1 MRESRRGSEQSEQG
15 GGISRRKQAKPRAV
29 KRGAFSEDSA
39 FGEAGPS
46 SKPDDAD
53 DERLSFISDET
64 KSKKARSSAGESS
77 HIEESPKS
85 PTSIILKP
93 FCNEDNDSIASDI
106 EKRNPL
112 KLLSADVEPGELLDL
127 DEDDI
132 IADDDA
138 EDLGEEEG
146 AEDEDDDEE
155 EEDEEQEIYKCD
167 SCNSAFLSIT
177 DFMDHRNYD
186 CETDIG
192 IGAKLYVSGS
202 DEGNSSSEPLD
213 LDSPYTMEQ
222 GSVDSSL
229 PYQCQFCDRAFHRL
243 TYLKR
248 HEQVHSDKMPFKCPY
263 CSRLFKHKR
272 SRDRHVKLHTG
283 DKKYLC
289 DQCDASFSRSDHL
302 KIHLKT
308 HSAGKPFRCAICN
321 RGYTTSAAL
330 TAHTQN
336 FHKTL
341 MASKGN
347 SFKCIHCVAT
357 FTTSENLLDHLQT
370 HESDLQD
377 GQNALYTIAHRNGS
391 ETYTENLG
399 EDDNRC
405 PICEEQLT
413 SMEELQN
420 HLEIHKNSISAPLQ
434 CQFCPRAFFPSIT
447 VLNVH
452 MKTLHSDKMSKMHR
466 CQYCGKEY
474 PTLFNLTEHVSAMH
488 EPLAI
493 HSNGSDQATPTST
506 MLSCAYCTMEFG
518 TVQAL
523 HSHVDCVHSI
533 PNAITYD
540 ADGRLLCPR
549 CSMGFL
555 TEPALYEHFQNYH
568 GNMDN
573 QLSGELRVQCTQ
585 CTKVYPNQ
593 AMLQE
598 HINRSHSQAMDSMKY
613 PCPYCFKQNLFDSIE
628 QLQLHVEVFHQSD
641 RAPVFLCPEE
651 DCKGHF
657 DTAEALSDHIQ
668 NDHETETNQP
678 GKDVSAATSKSTHQ
692 TRSKKEKSKEKG
704 KHKEKRKSSTNKQT
718 ASTSVQPAPSE
729 DPVAPSVD
737 PRPSSQHSS
746 QASFSCPTCHNEFTN
761 EEQLVVHVLTH
772 YKTISAE
779 YICKDCGKSFK
790 KPDELQKHL
799 FEIHAHHLYK
809 CSLCKEVF
817 DSKVSIQVHFAV
829 KHSNECKLYSC
840 MKCGVVY
847 RTEGDLLV
855 HVKFEH
861 LKITQPF
868 KCLFCNQSFASDV
881 EFQCHLTSHSEQ
893 FRCPFCNAPYN
904 SQETLEVHLRATHDY
919 PGSSPHVQN
928 LTPNKEIFS
937 DKPFFSP
944 SDSDNSV
951 KEVANMKDEE
961 EGCFICK
968 ICDAKFPLKILLEKH
983 HLKEHDIKSRS
994 ASVQSKM
1001 SDKNAETTEVPRK
1014 YKHPCETCSQSF
1026 KTKYELMK
1034 HAIEHTAEF
1043 KLRTDSTSPDGGA
1056 MSNQPTWHCKCFVCK
1071 QPIQMETEFLSHAQQ
1086 HNEEIA
1092 GPGNTIRCVACLQ
1105 ILTSMVELQLHARYH
1120 TQAPP
1125 STGVH
1130 ELYPCYVCGKT
1141 FGSRTDVVPKLD
1153 GCNHPCFMCLNCIK
1167 ASLEC
1172 QFFGS
1177 SIIKKPQNN
1186 THRCPKCTVKFETRE
1201 ELDIHLLTHG
1211 SGKTYQ
1217 CIKCQQNFATEMEI
1231 QLHVT
1236 THVLSEGVHL
1246 ECKLCKDIFDSPAK
1260 LQCHLINH
1268 TFTEK
1273 DYRCPICKALFSCA
1287 QDIQAHAIEH
1297 GMEARRHKCS
1307 QCSQTFFFAAELQN
1321 HVLSHPSQEDLGI
1334 FRCEECRRVFSSS
1347 ASLTNHARLHTT
1359 SDKGFKC
1366 SICMQMFYSTM
1377 DLQQHYFRSHS
1388 EAELGCKR
1396 KSFKCGQCDEVFPCL
1411 SNLQGHMRIHTDGRK
1426 YTCSICKKV
1435 FALSRNLTIH
1445 MRSHSGEKPYQC
1457 PMCDKRFARKEN
1469 RKVHLKSHTG
1479 IKPFMCPH
1487 CGKMFSRKC
1496 HVRDHMRTHSVMVTR
1511 GALLQCELCQ
1521 ESFTLAKNLRR
1532 HIRRIHKEEGT
1543 SQSSSA
1549 SPLSS
1554 AESMT
1559 AEEDTSPDIDGTSES
1574 DSVGAEPVVSSSQ
1587 DPQRTEEMQV
1597 Q

>member
-1 MRESRRGSEQSEQG
+1 MREQTKLVAAEQCDQG
-15 GGISRRKQAKPRAV
+15 AGGMSRRKQAKPRAV
-29 KRGAFSEDSA
+29 KRGPFLKGLAI
-39 FGEAGPS
+39 GEAGPS
-46 SKPDDAD
+46 SRPDHEVEED
-53 DERLSFISDET
+53 RLSFLSDDT
-64 KSKKARSSAGESS
+64 RSKKARSSAGESS
-77 HIEESPKS
+77 HLEESTKS
-85 PTSIILKP
+85 PTCSHLKT
-93 FCNEDNDSIASDI
+93 FCDDDNDSIAS
-106 EKRNPL
+106 ESERRHSVKPPR
-112 KLLSADVEPGELLDL
+112 SERQSEELLDL
-127 DEDDI
+127 EDDDPAI
-132 IADDDA
+132 DDDV
-138 EDLGEEEG
+138 DDVG
-146 AEDEDDDEE
+146 EDEDE
-155 EEDEEQEIYKCD
+155 EIYKCD
-167 SCNSAFLSIT
+167 TCNSAFLSIA

-186 CETDIG
+186 CDTDIG
-192 IGAKLYVSGS
+192 IGEVDDSPSKFSMSGS
-202 DEGNSSSEPLD
+202 DEGNSSSELLD
-213 LDSPYTMEQ
+213 PDSPYTLEQ
-222 GSVDSSL
+222 GSLDSNL
-229 PYQCQFCDRAFHRL
+229 PYHCQFCDRAFHRL

-248 HEQVHSDKMPFKCPY
+248 HEQVHSDKMPFKCTF

-283 DKKYLC
+283 DKKYQC
-289 DQCDASFSRSDHL
+289 PQCDASFSRSDHL

-308 HSAGKPFRCAICN
+308 HTTGKPFRCPICN
-321 RGYTTSAAL
+321 RGYTTNAAL
-330 TAHTQN
+330 MAHTQN
-336 FHKTL
+336 FHKTQ
-341 MASKGN
+341 MVTKGKDY
-347 SFKCIHCVAT
+347 KCVHCSAT
-357 FTTSENLLDHLQT
+357 FTTSENLYDHLQT
-370 HESDLQD
+370 HVSELPD
-377 GQNALYTIAHRNGS
+377 GKTALYTVAHTNGEPFNES
-391 ETYTENLG
+391 LDPEDENK
-399 EDDNRC
+399 C
-405 PICEEQLT
+405 PVCEETLM
-413 SMEELQN
+413 SVDELQA
-420 HLEIHKNSISAPLQ
+420 HLDMHKDSMNIPLQ
-434 CQFCPRAFFPSIT
+434 CQYCPRAYFPSIT

-452 MKTLHSDKMSKMHR
+452 MKTLHSDKLSKIHQ
-466 CQYCGKEY
+466 CQYCGKDY
-474 PTLFNLTEHVSAMH
+474 PTLFNLTEHMSAMH
-488 EPLAI
+488 EPLGT
-493 HSNGSDQATPTST
+493 HSNSSNQATPTST

-518 TVQAL
+518 SGIAL
-523 HSHVDCVHSI
+523 RSHIDSVHSI

-555 TEPALYEHFQNYH
+555 TEQALYEHFQNSH
-568 GNMDN
+568 GNVDC
-573 QLSGELRVQCTQ
+573 QLTNDARVQCHQ
-585 CTKVYPNQ
+585 CTKVYPNH

-598 HINRSHSQAMDSMKY
+598 HVNRSHSQALDSMKY
-613 PCPYCFKQNLFDSIE
+613 PCPYCIKQNLFDSIE
-628 QLQLHVEVFHQSD
+628 QLQLHVQVFHQSD

-657 DTAEALSDHIQ
+657 DTADALSEHLQ
-668 NDHETETNQP
+668 NDHNQENSN
-678 GKDVSAATSKSTHQ
+678 KDTPSSSKSTNPGKN
-692 TRSKKEKSKEKG
+692 KKEKNKEKG
-704 KHKEKRKSSTNKQT
+704 KHKEKRKSSSGKQT
-718 ASTSVQPAPSE
+718 PIRVLPLTPPAE
-729 DPVAPSVD
+729 ADKPVE
-737 PRPSSQHSS
+737 PRPSSPHTDHSS
-746 QASFSCPTCHNEFTN
+746 QGAFSCPTCHNEFTN

-847 RTEGDLLV
+847 RSEGDLLV

-868 KCLFCNQSFASDV
+868 KCLFCSQSFASDV

-893 FRCPFCNAPYN
+893 FRCPFCNAPYS

-919 PGSSPHVQN
+919 SDASPSVQKSQ
-928 LTPNKEIFS
+928 TNKESPS
-937 DKPFFSP
+937 DKPTYS
-944 SDSDNSV
+944 SDSDNNP
-951 KEVANMKDEE
+951 KEANDMKHEE

-968 ICDAKFPLKILLEKH
+968 ICDTKFPLKILLEKH
-983 HLKEHDIKSRS
+983 HLKEHDIQARS
-994 ASVQSKM
+994 ASIQSQM
-1001 SDKNAETTEVPRK
+1001 SSVTAQTSEPKRK
-1014 YKHPCETCSQSF
+1014 HKYPCDTCPLSF

-1043 KLRTDSTSPDGGA
+1043 KLRSESTSPQPMGI
-1056 MSNQPTWHCKCFVCK
+1056 SSKQPTWHCKCYVCK

-1153 GCNHPCFMCLNCIK
+1153 GSNHPCFMCLNCIK
-1167 ASLEC
+1167 ASLES
-1172 QFFGS
+1172 QFSGVS
-1177 SIIKKPQNN
+1177 SGTPFVKIPAMNN
-1186 THRCPKCTVKFETRE
+1186 HRCPKCSVKFETRE
-1201 ELDIHLLTHG
+1201 ELDTHLVTHG
-1211 SGKTYQ
+1211 AGKTYQ

-1268 TFTEK
+1268 SFADKE
-1273 DYRCPICKALFSCA
+1273 YRCPICKAMFSCA
-1287 QDIQAHAIEH
+1287 QDIQAHAVEH

-1307 QCSQTFFFAAELQN
+1307 QCSQTFFFSAELQN

-1347 ASLTNHARLHTT
+1347 ASLSNHSRLHATPT
-1359 SDKGFKC
+1359 DKGFKC
-1366 SICMQMFYSTM
+1366 SICMEMFYSTV
-1377 DLQQHYFRSHS
+1377 DLQQHYFRTHS
-1388 EAELGCKR
+1388 EAELGCKK

-1426 YTCSICKKV
+1426 YTCTTCNKV
-1435 FALSRNLTIH
+1435 FSLSRNLTIH

-1496 HVRDHMRTHSVMVTR
+1496 HVRDHMRTHTMTVTR
-1511 GALLQCELCQ
+1511 GSLFQCEYCQ
-1521 ESFTLAKNLRR
+1521 ETFTLAKNLRR

-1554 AESMT
+1554 SESLMG
-1559 AEEDTSPDIDGTSES
+1559 EDETSPEMGASSES
-1574 DSVGAEPVVSSSQ
+1574 DSLGAEPIVSSSQ
-1587 DPQRTEEMQV
+1587 DPQATEEMQIL
-1597 Q
+1597 